1 MGGPVLFLSLLL
13 WYLLD
18 YKNID
23 IIFLFIL
30 ISCLPIFV
38 AGFLDDLFF
47 NIKPYQRILLMIP
60 TPILL
65 FFFVGLEVR
74 FVDISFIDMLLK
86 FDTFALVFIIFAFVG
101 IANSFNIIDGFNALL
116 LGYCFTI
123 FATLYFSGNAAG
135 DFYFFLFPIFFALLG
150 IFTLNLFGK
159 IFLGDA
165 GAYFLG
171 TLTAT
176 GFNYSSTNK

>member
-1 MGGPVLFLSLLL
+1 M
-13 WYLLD
+13 
-18 YKNID
+18 
-23 IIFLFIL
+23 
-30 ISCLPIFV
+30 
-38 AGFLDDLFF
+38 
-47 NIKPYQRILLMIP
+47 
-60 TPILL
+60 
-65 FFFVGLEVR
+65 
-74 FVDISFIDMLLK
+74 
-86 FDTFALVFIIFAFVG
+86 IFAFVG

-123 FATLYFSGNAAG
+123 FTTLYFFGNAAG

-176 GFNYSSTNK
+176 GLIIHQQTNDLSPWFVFLMLIFLIGQHLIYANHLTIYSHQIHLIYIFLLPTKHAV